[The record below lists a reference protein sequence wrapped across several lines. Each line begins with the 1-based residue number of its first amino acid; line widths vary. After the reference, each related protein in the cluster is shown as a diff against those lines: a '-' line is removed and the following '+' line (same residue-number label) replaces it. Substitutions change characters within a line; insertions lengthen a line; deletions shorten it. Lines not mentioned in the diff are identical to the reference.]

1 MGNIRI
7 PIEAN
12 KIYHIFN
19 HAVGNENL
27 FRKEDNFVYFLKKYH
42 EHISP
47 IADTFAYCLMPNHF
61 HILLRMKNED
71 ELLKYYNCLNLDPT
85 GFQNPSGVLTKLNS
99 HKFGNFFNAYTKAYN
114 KMFDRKGKLYQAEF
128 NRRWVHDDEY
138 FRKMVHYIHTNP
150 VHHNFVKDLS
160 DWKFSSYESFFS
172 VSISNLK
179 REEVIELFDSL
190 DNFIAFH
197 KRDIDDKMYLDL
209 ESI

>member
-7 PIEAN
+7 PIEPN

-19 HAVGNENL
+19 HAVGSENL
-27 FRKEDNFVYFLKKYH
+27 FRKEDNFIYFLRKYH

-47 IADTFAYCLMPNHF
+47 VADTFAYCLMPNHF
-61 HILLRMKNED
+61 HILLRMKSEV
-71 ELLKYYNCLNLDPT
+71 ELLKYYFEKEHPT
-85 GFQNPSGVLTKLNS
+85 GFQNPSGVLPKLNS
-99 HKFGNFFNAYTKAYN
+99 QKFGNFFNAYTKAYN

-128 NRRWVHDDEY
+128 NRRWVHDNEY
-138 FRKMVHYIHTNP
+138 FRKMIHYIHTNP
-150 VHHNFVKDLS
+150 VHHCFVKDLS

-172 VSISNLK
+172 VSVSNLK
-179 REEVIELFDSL
+179 RAEVIELFDSL